1 MLGRAGSGY
10 WQWPSSRWQVDGS
23 LKHDNA
29 RKIEWGMKRKDACVH
44 QWVKGTPAFQIAE
57 DERKKER
64 LEHRASVDLSHMKEC
79 IERIWR
85 LVRTFTGGASDIC
98 GIAAGPI
105 PVLGGGKRRRER
117 WRGPKQSAVS
127 SSRSAFRTLGV
138 AAIGQRYNPADEDLV
153 GNVQGKGSGKR

>member
-1 MLGRAGSGY
+1 
-10 WQWPSSRWQVDGS
+10 
-23 LKHDNA
+23 
-29 RKIEWGMKRKDACVH
+29 MKRKDACAH

-117 WRGPKQSAVS
+117 WRGPKAECGKLI
-127 SSRSAFRTLGV
+127 TLRIPY
-138 AAIGQRYNPADEDLV
+138 IGRCRNWTAL
-153 GNVQGKGSGKR
+153 